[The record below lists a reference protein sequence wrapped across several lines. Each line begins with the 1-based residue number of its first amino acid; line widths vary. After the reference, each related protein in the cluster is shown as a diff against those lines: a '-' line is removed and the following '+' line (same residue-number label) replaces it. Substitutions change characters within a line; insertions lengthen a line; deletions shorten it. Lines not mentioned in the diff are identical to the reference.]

1 MPGGVPQDAT
11 GDSTKGLRPR
21 QRSTASVS
29 FFDNLDG

>member
-21 QRSTASVS
+21 QTQHRLGFV
-29 FFDNLDG
+29 L